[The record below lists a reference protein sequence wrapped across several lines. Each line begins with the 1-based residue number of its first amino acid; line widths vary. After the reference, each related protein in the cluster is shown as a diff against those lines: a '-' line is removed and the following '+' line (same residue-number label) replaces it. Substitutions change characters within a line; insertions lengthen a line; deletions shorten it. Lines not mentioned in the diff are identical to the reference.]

1 MMNMM
6 QAGGPKGCNY
16 GCLGEGTCVKACPFD
31 AIHIVNG
38 VAVVDKEACKACGK
52 CVAACPKHLIEIVP
66 YDQKHLVQC
75 SSKDKGKDVMS
86 VCSVGCIGCK
96 MCEKICKFDA
106 VKVENNI
113 AHIDPEKC
121 IGCGACAAKCPKRRS
136 FCRRTSFSE
145 IYEIGIQENRMKRS
159 FKTIISEGYEQFIK
173 DIKQTKW
180 AIIVIIA
187 YFVFGRKFIYSI
199 CPLIMLTG
207 YPCPSC
213 GLTRAGIR
221 LLHFDFAGAWHN
233 ASIYLCGCN
242 SCISLLL
249 EPLYQASVKA
259 AKEYEDTCRNRTC
272 GTCDFLYL
280 PYGVLFPGEPPMSYY
295 SGNLLHTYKNFL
307 TNLFVQ

>member
-16 GCLGEGTCVKACPFD
+16 GCLGEGTCVTACPFD

-121 IGCGACAAKCPKRRS
+121 IGCGACAAKCPK
-136 FCRRTSFSE
+136 
-145 IYEIGIQENRMKRS
+145 K
-159 FKTIISEGYEQFIK
+159 II
-173 DIKQTKW
+173 
-180 AIIVIIA
+180 
-187 YFVFGRKFIYSI
+187 
-199 CPLIMLTG
+199 L
-207 YPCPSC
+207 
-213 GLTRAGIR
+213 
-221 LLHFDFAGAWHN
+221 
-233 ASIYLCGCN
+233 
-242 SCISLLL
+242 
-249 EPLYQASVKA
+249 
-259 AKEYEDTCRNRTC
+259 
-272 GTCDFLYL
+272 
-280 PYGVLFPGEPPMSYY
+280 
-295 SGNLLHTYKNFL
+295 
-307 TNLFVQ
+307 